1 MLTHLDLVTDRTL
14 EDVQRK
20 NAKGTYNASD
30 MNRVSTA
37 VEMLRPLFLR
47 YGYDVG
53 DPIALRVWAVNDL
66 PRLSEAEAF
75 LQNVLAFDGHF
86 RYADSMYALPKTI
99 RNITYVDANN
109 IEKFIAAMPDVFD
122 RMAAAWF
129 YADEPICGEV

>member
-1 MLTHLDLVTDRTL
+1 MLTHLNLVTDRTL

-47 YGYDVG
+47 YGYNVG
-53 DPIALRVWAVNDL
+53 DPITLRVWEVNDL
-66 PRLSEAEAF
+66 PRLSEAETF
-75 LQNVLAFDGHF
+75 LRNVLALDGHF

-109 IEKFIAAMPDVFD
+109 VEKFLAAMPDTFE
-122 RMAAAWF
+122 RMASAWF